1 MDINII
7 TSLVSVM
14 VGGAIGYI
22 APKIKLNKNIEDN
35 INTGLAEADNLI
47 STAKAIAPNS
57 KVVNIIDFI
66 EKRAEK
72 EVQNAEQLAHTG
84 DLQSNEEKFKSA
96 QDGIYNS
103 LELIGVK
110 PDSKWRKVI
119 DDSIQSA
126 VNQLGHKAVPEI
138 EKDKKIN
145 ELQQQLQLMQARN
158 NQLQQTI
165 AQINES
171 TSQVKIQSQS
181 VQPVEK

>member
-14 VGGAIGYI
+14 VGGAIGCI
-22 APKIKLNKNIEDN
+22 SPKIKFNKNIEGN

-47 STAKAIAPNS
+47 STAKLIAPNS
-57 KVVNIIDFI
+57 KAVNVIDFI

-72 EVQNAEQLAHTG
+72 EVQNVEQLAHTG
-84 DLQSNEEKFKSA
+84 DLQSNEEKFKTA
-96 QDGIYNS
+96 QDGVYNS
-103 LELIGVK
+103 LELIGIK
-110 PDSKWRKVI
+110 SDDKWRKVI

-145 ELQQQLQLMQARN
+145 ELQQQLQVVQARN

-165 AQINES
+165 AQINAS
-171 TSQVKIQSQS
+171 TAQTVIQT
-181 VQPVEK
+181 QPVQTV

>member
-1 MDINII
+1 MDMNII

-14 VGGAIGYI
+14 VGGAVGYI
-22 APKIKLNKNIEDN
+22 APKIKFNKNIEDN
-35 INTGLAEADNLI
+35 INTGLVEADNLI

-57 KVVNIIDFI
+57 KVINLIDFV

-72 EVQNAEQLAHTG
+72 EVQNAEQLSHTG

-110 PDSKWRKVI
+110 PDDKWRKVI

-126 VNQLGHKAVPEI
+126 VNQLGHKPTPEI

-145 ELQQQLQLMQARN
+145 ELQQQLQVVQARN

-165 AQINES
+165 AQVNAS
-171 TSQVKIQSQS
+171 TAQVKIQSQPA
-181 VQPVEK
+181 QPVQK